1 MNGRVGDYFTRF
13 KDSFARERP
22 YNDTQID
29 EKQHILLLTA
39 PKERG
44 LPGRATRGCTRDTEA
59 ASWCCK
65 RAYVQ
70 QAGWVKQLS
79 QAPCGLANL
88 NDFASS
94 GAWGCL

>member
-1 MNGRVGDYFTRF
+1 MERTLYLSAASAYLGTREV
-13 KDSFARERP
+13 D
-22 YNDTQID
+22 
-29 EKQHILLLTA
+29 A
-39 PKERG
+39 P
-44 LPGRATRGCTRDTEA
+44 LSVSSQGCTRDTEA

-65 RAYVQ
+65 RAYIQ
-70 QAGWVKQLS
+70 QAGWVRQLS